1 MGAVVPAVLVAI
13 AGGIAIAFQSQF
25 SGVIGERLG
34 VIESVFILHVGG
46 ILLATVLILAVRGGN
61 LSAWRSLPWYA
72 YIAGFLGVLIVA
84 AISFAV
90 PRLGLATTL
99 TLSIVTQL
107 LIGVVFDHFGLFGV
121 PQPMTVS
128 RGLGIAVLLV
138 GTWLVL
144 R

>member
-1 MGAVVPAVLVAI
+1 MGAVVPAVFVAI

-61 LSAWRSLPWYA
+61 LSAWRSLPWYV
-72 YIAGFLGVLIVA
+72 YVAGFLGVLIVA
-84 AISFAV
+84 AISYAV
-90 PRLGLATTL
+90 PKLGLATTL
-99 TLSIVTQL
+99 TLSIVAQL
-107 LIGVVFDHFGLFGV
+107 LLGVVFDHFALFGASH
-121 PQPMTVS
+121 PMTLG
-128 RGLGIAVLLV
+128 RGLGIAILLA